1 LHQISKQSIS
11 KLNGENVAGAAFLF
25 LSFLFLVAGTVNAVF
40 ALIYPVCYLLVAIGI
55 ALLALGYR
63 TWRIESGKLHETLGN
78 SKHHSSW

>member
-1 LHQISKQSIS
+1 M
-11 KLNGENVAGAAFLF
+11 
-25 LSFLFLVAGTVNAVF
+25 AGTVNAVF